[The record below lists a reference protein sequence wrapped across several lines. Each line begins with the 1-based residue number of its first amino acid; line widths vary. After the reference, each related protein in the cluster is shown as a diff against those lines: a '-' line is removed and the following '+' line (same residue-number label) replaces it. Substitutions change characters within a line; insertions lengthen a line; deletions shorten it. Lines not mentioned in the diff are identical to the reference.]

1 MRGPI
6 DSPASSFDHMN
17 EMSSFTFLNQHV
29 HCCYSMP
36 CHAMPMMPY
45 GTQTIPII
53 ILYIKN
59 KTIKFKFDMNL
70 FDLINTIVNIVYYLC
85 TKLLF

>member
-1 MRGPI
+1 MCTV
-6 DSPASSFDHMN
+6 A
-17 EMSSFTFLNQHV
+17 T
-29 HCCYSMP
+29 P

-59 KTIKFKFDMNL
+59 KTIKFKFDMNS
-70 FDLINTIVNIVYYLC
+70 FDLINIIVNIVYYLY